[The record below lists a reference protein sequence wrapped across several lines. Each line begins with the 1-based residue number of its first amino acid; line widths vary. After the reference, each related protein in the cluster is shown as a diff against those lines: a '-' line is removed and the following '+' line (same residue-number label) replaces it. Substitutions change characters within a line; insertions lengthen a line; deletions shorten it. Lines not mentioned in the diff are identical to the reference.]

1 MNTKAGDIL
10 VAVILLCFGL
20 VVGWDAVR
28 LGSGWGMNGPRAG
41 FFPLLMSILVIGG
54 CVIIIRQAITGKS
67 SVKGDKPF
75 VLPGGLRSVLIVL
88 FPALGMVILTEVI
101 GLYVAAMIYLVA
113 YIRWVGE
120 FRWRTVLLI
129 SIPTPLIFYV
139 VFDKLFL
146 IPMPMGLFGAQ
157 ILRF

>member
-28 LGSGWGMNGPRAG
+28 LGAGWGLEGPKAG

>member
-1 MNTKAGDIL
+1 MNTKVGDIL
-10 VAVILLCFGL
+10 VAVILLGFGL
-20 VVGWDAVR
+20 LVGWDAVR
-28 LGSGWGMNGPRAG
+28 LGSGWGLEGPRPG
-41 FFPLLMSILVIGG
+41 FFPLLMAIIVVGG

-67 SVKGDKPF
+67 SVKGGKPF

-88 FPALGMVILTEVI
+88 FPAVGMVILTEVI
-101 GLYVAAMIYLVA
+101 GLYIAAMIYFVV

-129 SIPTPLIFYV
+129 SIPTPLVFYV
-139 VFDKLFL
+139 VFEKIFL
-146 IPMPMGLFGAQ
+146 IPLPMGLFGAQ

>member
-1 MNTKAGDIL
+1 MNTRAGDIL
-10 VAVILLCFGL
+10 VAVILLGL
-20 VVGWDAVR
+20 GLLVGWDAVR
-28 LGSGWGMNGPRAG
+28 LGSGWGLEGPRPG
-41 FFPLLMSILVIGG
+41 FFPLLMAILVVGG

-67 SVKGDKPF
+67 SVKGEKPF

-88 FPALGMVILTEVI
+88 FPAVGMVILTEVI
-101 GLYVAAMIYLVA
+101 GLYIAAMIYFVV

-129 SIPTPLIFYV
+129 SIPTPLVFYV
-139 VFDKLFL
+139 VFDKIFL

-157 ILRF
+157 LLRF

>member
-1 MNTKAGDIL
+1 MNIKAGDIL

-20 VVGWDAVR
+20 LVGWDAVR
-28 LGSGWGMNGPRAG
+28 LGSGWGLEGPRPG
-41 FFPLLMSILVIGG
+41 FFPLLMTILVVGG
-54 CVIIIRQAITGKS
+54 CIIIIRQAITGKS
-67 SVKGDKPF
+67 SVKGEAPF

-88 FPALGMVILTEVI
+88 FPAVGMVILTEVI
-101 GLYVAAMIYLVA
+101 GLYIAAMIYFVV

-129 SIPTPLIFYV
+129 SIPIPLIFYV
-139 VFDKLFL
+139 VFEKIFL
-146 IPMPMGLFGAQ
+146 IPLPMGLFGAR

>member
-1 MNTKAGDIL
+1 MTIKAGDIL

-20 VVGWDAVR
+20 LVAWDAVR
-28 LGSGWGMNGPRAG
+28 LGAGWGLEGPKAG

-75 VLPGGLRSVLIVL
+75 VLPGGLRPVLIVV
-88 FPALGMVILTEVI
+88 FPAVGMVLLTEVI
-101 GLYVAAMIYLVA
+101 GLYIAAMIYLAA

-129 SIPTPLIFYV
+129 SIPIPLIFYV
-139 VFDKLFL
+139 VFDKFFL
-146 IPMPMGLFGAQ
+146 IPLPMGLFGAR